1 MDRWAQGQPDIEWL
15 MEPMPDAW
23 SVCQYTNDSYFDR
36 GSQIETAAVVAGYNV
51 LRVAVWRAV
60 IYVVQQKNF

>member
-1 MDRWAQGQPDIEWL
+1 